1 MTHKEYQDMIPFYL
15 YDELDL
21 NVKLAFEKH
30 LETCSECKK
39 EFEKYKSVINNI
51 SEYGNTIVDDKVLM
65 ESRQELRGAIRHEK
79 SKVNSFHLIFEKIT
93 SFIIKPSG
101 LAISAISILLMGLL
115 IGYLIF
121 NVRSASD
128 LKNLDVDQLLSNVL
142 KNYLNI
148 TDVKIINS
156 NPATGE
162 VEFSYDITKTES
174 VKGNVNDP
182 KVKSLLSYAVLNEQN
197 PGIRLNSLNFINAS
211 QNLKLDDELRQTIF
225 TVAKYDKNPGV
236 RREALQ
242 FIREVPFNNDV
253 KNTLIYVLL
262 NDTSSG
268 VRIEAMN
275 IISEAA
281 KKGATFNNQD
291 LTIFKEN
298 LENDKNNYVRFL
310 AKNIIKE
317 Y

>member
-101 LAISAISILLMGLL
+101 LAISAITILLMGLL

-128 LKNLDVDQLLSNVL
+128 LNNLDVDQLLSNVL

-156 NPATGE
+156 NLATGE
-162 VEFSYDITKTES
+162 VEFSYEITKTEN

>member
-101 LAISAISILLMGLL
+101 LAISAITVLLMGLL

-182 KVKSLLSYAVLNEQN
+182 RVKSLLSYAVLNEQN

>member
-79 SKVNSFHLIFEKIT
+79 SKVNPFHLIFEKIT

-101 LAISAISILLMGLL
+101 LAISAITILLMGLL

-162 VEFSYDITKTES
+162 VEFSYEITKTEN

>member
-101 LAISAISILLMGLL
+101 LAISAITILLMGLL

-162 VEFSYDITKTES
+162 VEFSYEITKTEN

>member
-1 MTHKEYQDMIPFYL
+1 MTHKDYQDMIPFYL
-15 YDELDL
+15 YDELGM
-21 NVKLAFEKH
+21 NEKLAFEKH
-30 LETCSECKK
+30 LESCNECKK
-39 EFEKYKSVINNI
+39 EIENYKKVFNKI
-51 SEYGNTIVDDKVLM
+51 SEYGNAVVDNKILM
-65 ESRQELRGAIRHEK
+65 ESRQELKGAIRQEK
-79 SKVNSFHLIFEKIT
+79 YKIIPFNMIFEKIT
-93 SFIIKPSG
+93 NFMIKPSG
-101 LAISAISILLMGLL
+101 LAISTISVLLLGLL

-121 NVRSASD
+121 NVRSANE
-128 LKNLDVDQLLSNVL
+128 LKNFEIDQVL
-142 KNYLNI
+142 NQAIKSYLNI
-148 TDVKIINS
+148 TDIKVINS

-162 VEFSYDITKTES
+162 IEFSYNITNTKK
-174 VKGNVNDP
+174 VQGNVNDP
-182 KVKSLLSYAVLNEQN
+182 RVRSLLSYAVLNEQN
-197 PGIRLNSLNFINAS
+197 PGIRLNSLNVINAN
-211 QNLKLDDELRQTIF
+211 QNLRFDDELRQTIF

-242 FIREVPFNNDV
+242 FIREVPFDKDV

-275 IISEAA
+275 IISAAA
-281 KKGATFNNQD
+281 KKGVAFSNQD

-298 LENDKNNYVRFL
+298 LEKDKNNYVRFL